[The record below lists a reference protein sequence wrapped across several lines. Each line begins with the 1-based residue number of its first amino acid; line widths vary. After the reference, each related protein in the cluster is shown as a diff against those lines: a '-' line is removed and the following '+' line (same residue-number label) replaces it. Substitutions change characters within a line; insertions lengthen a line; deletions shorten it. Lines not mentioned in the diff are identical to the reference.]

1 MGTLNF
7 ESFLNERI
15 GDTVA
20 GMQECKHRALYVFPG
35 HESNFEQLATLET
48 RLLDLA
54 HPRIGL
60 TDALSRAHLVSNRGT
75 MALSTCRA

>member
-20 GMQECKHRALYVFPG
+20 GMQECKHRALYVYK
-35 HESNFEQLATLET
+35 SNFEQLATLET